1 MSVIYE
7 KLINEIEVLLQLYMN
22 NQRLMSNTTQVS
34 NLHSSLELMVSLRR
48 SRDVAVI
55 TNIITKVSTFYEI
68 YFIYKIA
75 TNVILY
81 HFIETLIANIK

>member
-22 NQRLMSNTTQVS
+22 NQRLMSNNTTQVS

-55 TNIITKVSTFYEI
+55 TNIITKVSTFLETIFY
-68 YFIYKIA
+68 
-75 TNVILY
+75 ILNCCKCNFVLFY
-81 HFIETLIANIK
+81 